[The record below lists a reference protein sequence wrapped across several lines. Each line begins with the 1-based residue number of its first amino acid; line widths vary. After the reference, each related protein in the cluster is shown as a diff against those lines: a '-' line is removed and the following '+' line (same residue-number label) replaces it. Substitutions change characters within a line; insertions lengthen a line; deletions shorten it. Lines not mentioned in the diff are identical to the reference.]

1 MGKINHELLTKWWQ
15 LLQSFA
21 VEQNAAEEAFSQL
34 VAAYSTPG
42 RYYHTL
48 EHIYHVLSTIET
60 LQNQVQDLPAIQF
73 AAWFHDVV
81 YDTQAQDNEQR
92 SASYAVEVLGSLQ
105 IPHSIIARVASL
117 ILGTKHHQVEPDD
130 FDAQVFLDA
139 DLEILGSNPQRYHQ
153 YARLIRQEY
162 LWMPDVEYATG
173 RKQVLHQFLHRDRI
187 YLTNLM
193 FHKFESSARQ
203 NLQAEIMR
211 LEQISPA
218 NQS

>member
-1 MGKINHELLTKWWQ
+1 MGKIYHELLTKWWQ
-15 LLQSFA
+15 LLQSFP
-21 VEQNAAEEAFSQL
+21 VEQTAAEDVFWQL

-48 EHIYHVLSTIET
+48 EHIYHVLSAIET
-60 LQNQVQDLPAIQF
+60 LQNQAQDLPAIQF

-81 YDTQAQDNEQR
+81 YDTQAQDNEQQ
-92 SASYAVEVLGSLQ
+92 SASYAVEILSSLQ

-162 LWMPDVEYATG
+162 LWVPDVEYATG
-173 RKQVLHQFLHRDRI
+173 RKQVLYQFLHRDRI